1 MSNKKPNKMPNKTSK
16 GPSEQP
22 RNFGF
27 GEDETMLRDS
37 AQKLFADNCSADKIH
52 GLVAHD
58 HDVHRENE
66 CAWDKN
72 LWQQIVELGWTA
84 VCVPEEAGG
93 IGMPAVAAVALA
105 EEAGKVAFPSPLLST
120 FNATFVLNAC
130 ESEAATKALGDIA
143 GGKATSLA
151 ITNEHGSW
159 DARDTDVSADGT
171 SLSGTAYFV
180 QDARKIEQLVVSAK
194 NDSGVGL
201 YMLDI
206 NAEGVNLIPDS
217 IIDLTRDQAHIEF
230 NNVSA
235 VELAAPGTGN
245 NIIEAAM
252 PAILCII
259 SADMVGAGEWLLQ
272 TTVEYAKT
280 RVQFDR
286 PLGFFQAVK
295 HPLVNVMLDIDRA
308 KSLTYNAACA
318 FDTDPDN
325 AEKFA
330 RMAKSQAGD
339 MAVFSSSRAVQFHGG
354 IGFTWE
360 CFVHLFFKRQMHNQV
375 LYGDAKYHR
384 ARLADMLIGKAA

>member
-1 MSNKKPNKMPNKTSK
+1 MVKKKPSTGQP
-16 GPSEQP
+16 EQP
-22 RNFGF
+22 KNFGF

-37 AQKLFADNCSADKIH
+37 AQKFFADNCSADKIH
-52 GLVAHD
+52 NLVAHD
-58 HDVHRENE
+58 HNVHRDNE
-66 CAWDKN
+66 CVWDKG

-84 VCVPEEAGG
+84 VCVPEQAGG
-93 IGMPAVAAVALA
+93 VGMPVVAAAALA
-105 EEAGKVAFPSPLLST
+105 EEVGKAAFPSPLLST

-130 ESEAATKALGDIA
+130 SSDAATRALGEVASGKAL
-143 GGKATSLA
+143 SLA
-151 ITNEHGSW
+151 ITNEQGSW
-159 DARDTDVSADGT
+159 DASDTDVSVDDNKLTGA
-171 SLSGTAYFV
+171 AYFV
-180 QDARKIEQLVVSAK
+180 QDARKVEQLVVSAK
-194 NDSGVGL
+194 SDKGIGL
-201 YMLDI
+201 YLVDI
-206 NAEGVNLIPDS
+206 HAEGVNIIPDS
-217 IIDLTRDQAHIEF
+217 IVDLTRDQAHIEF
-230 NNVSA
+230 RNVPA
-235 VELAAPGTGN
+235 VELAAPGEGN
-245 NIIEAAM
+245 KVIEQAM
-252 PAILCII
+252 PAILCIV

-318 FDTDPDN
+318 VDTDPDN

-375 LYGDAKYHR
+375 LYGDAKFHR
-384 ARLADMLIGKAA
+384 TKLADLLIGVAA

>member
-1 MSNKKPNKMPNKTSK
+1 MAKKKSSRGRP
-16 GPSEQP
+16 EQP
-22 RNFGF
+22 KNFGF

-37 AQKLFADNCSADKIH
+37 AQKFFADNCSADKIH
-52 GLVAHD
+52 NLVAHD
-58 HDVHRENE
+58 HNVHRENE
-66 CAWDKN
+66 CVWDKG

-93 IGMPAVAAVALA
+93 VGMPVVAAAALA
-105 EEAGKVAFPSPLLST
+105 EEAGKAAFPSPLLST

-130 ESEAATKALGDIA
+130 SSDAAIRALGEVASGKAL
-143 GGKATSLA
+143 SLA
-151 ITNEHGSW
+151 ITNEQGSW
-159 DARDTDVSADGT
+159 DASDTDVSVDDNNLNGA
-171 SLSGTAYFV
+171 AYFV

-194 NDSGVGL
+194 NDKGIGL
-201 YMLDI
+201 YLVDI
-206 NAEGVNLIPDS
+206 HAEGVNIIPDS
-217 IIDLTRDQAHIEF
+217 IVDLTRDQAHIEF
-230 NNVSA
+230 RNVPA
-235 VELAAPGTGN
+235 VELAAPGEGN
-245 NIIEAAM
+245 KAIEQAM
-252 PAILCII
+252 PAILCIV

-318 FDTDPDN
+318 VDTDPDN

-384 ARLADMLIGKAA
+384 TKLADLLIGIAA

>member
-1 MSNKKPNKMPNKTSK
+1 MT
-16 GPSEQP
+16 EQP

-37 AQKLFADNCSADKIH
+37 AQKFFSDHCSADKIH
-52 GLVAHD
+52 ALVAHD
-58 HDVHRENE
+58 HNVHRSND
-66 CAWDKN
+66 CLWDKN

-84 VCVPEEAGG
+84 VCVPESAGG
-93 IGMPAVAAVALA
+93 VGMPLVAAVALA
-105 EEAGKVAFPSPLLST
+105 EESGKAAFPSPLLST

-130 ESEAATKALGDIA
+130 RSEAATRALGDIA
-143 GGKATSLA
+143 GGKATSLS
-151 ITNEHGSW
+151 ITDEKGSW
-159 DARDTDVSADGT
+159 DPAKTDVVVRDGQLNGT
-171 SLSGTAYFV
+171 SYFV
-180 QDARKIEQLVVSAK
+180 QDARKADQFVISARHS
-194 NDSGVGL
+194 DGVGL
-201 YMLDI
+201 YLIDS
-206 NAEGVNLIPDS
+206 NADGVQIIPDS

-230 NNVSA
+230 NAAKA
-235 VELAAPGTGN
+235 VELAAPGSGDKA
-245 NIIEAAM
+245 IHQAM
-252 PAILCII
+252 PAILCVV

-318 FDTDPDN
+318 VETDPEN
-325 AEKFA
+325 AEKYA

-360 CFVHLFFKRQMHNQV
+360 CYVHLFFKRQMHNQV
-375 LYGDAKYHR
+375 LYGDARYHR
-384 ARLADMLIGKAA
+384 ARLADMLIGIAA